1 MIYVTGERT
10 LHSTKCDYTL
20 KNNDWTTFWSGV
32 VMPQSSGQNMAK
44 GWKCVTREEGKISVK
59 NREELNLT
67 LTELIENYIV
77 NSTTWWMGSYKEI

>member
-1 MIYVTGERT
+1 
-10 LHSTKCDYTL
+10 
-20 KNNDWTTFWSGV
+20 
-32 VMPQSSGQNMAK
+32 MPQLSGQNMAK

-77 NSTTWWMGSYKEI
+77 NSTNWWMGSYKEI